1 MIIDRVCCQRE
12 WRVVLPPALATFVSA
27 RADSEPC
34 YINMQA
40 GTSALASFG
49 IIDPKIS
56 KATGVNGLAGHC
68 VR

>member
-1 MIIDRVCCQRE
+1 M
-12 WRVVLPPALATFVSA
+12 LPPALATFVSA

-40 GTSALASFG
+40 ETSALASFG
-49 IIDPKIS
+49 IMYPNIS

>member
-1 MIIDRVCCQRE
+1 M
-12 WRVVLPPALATFVSA
+12 LPPALATFVSA

-40 GTSALASFG
+40 ETSALASFG